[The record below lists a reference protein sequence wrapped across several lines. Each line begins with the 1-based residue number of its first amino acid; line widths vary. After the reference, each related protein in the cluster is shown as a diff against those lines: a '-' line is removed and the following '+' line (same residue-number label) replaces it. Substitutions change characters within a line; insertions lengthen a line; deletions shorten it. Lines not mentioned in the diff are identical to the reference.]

1 MSVLLPNE
9 GGWLVANWVS
19 RGFFEDCRPHLD
31 RYPAF
36 ADDIRFCLDADVD
49 TLDARRR
56 SPEDVAALY
65 RLVLDVLDDNRRKGG
80 AAFGQPEM
88 FPVYLSK
95 LEQLAETL
103 QAYLRDHPSP
113 GVT

>member
-9 GGWLVANWVS
+9 GAWLVANWVS

-36 ADDIRFCLDADVD
+36 AEDIRFCLDADVD

-56 SPEDVAALY
+56 GPEDVAALY
-65 RLVLDVLDDNRRKGG
+65 RLVLDVIDDNRRKGSV
-80 AAFGQPEM
+80 AFGQPEM

-103 QAYLRDHPSP
+103 KASVHESPSR